1 MSIGPHILDDR
12 RVGAVEIHQDVARIS
27 IFGIGLDVD
36 VTSFAVT
43 NAQKPDRGGMH
54 QLGGRPKPLTR
65 KRPSGA
71 VVNQTNQIEVVGHR
85 RELTADGLRSK
96 NESAFAHGPNSAIE
110 TGCCTMNFQRAVSS
124 VLTDCLSRGA
134 HPKFVDHLR
143 HIGWMRVVLKYNLR
157 LASGFEPRT

>member
-54 QLGGRPKPLTR
+54 QLGGR
-65 KRPSGA
+65 A
-71 VVNQTNQIEVVGHR
+71 M
-85 RELTADGLRSK
+85 GLVRICFLSVHK
-96 NESAFAHGPNSAIE
+96 DCGNYESACDRS
-110 TGCCTMNFQRAVSS
+110 
-124 VLTDCLSRGA
+124 
-134 HPKFVDHLR
+134 
-143 HIGWMRVVLKYNLR
+143 
-157 LASGFEPRT
+157 